1 MSVYFSR
8 AECNDLRDAR
18 INVVCQAMS
27 ESYSLFL
34 FGWALLKFSDI
45 ICLTSQTISGWEQ
58 PHWLWHRIGLSHRSS
73 ASRCWVCV
81 FILPWRKSYPKQSL
95 YGIFPIISIYFPCI
109 YHKNQP
115 SVGKY
120 VIHRSYGW
128 WRSSGWYV
136 SFVFN
141 CRGGRS
147 EPVLWG
153 KSWVRGR
160 RVQHPKMPIISNVQH
175 ILSIFFSWAWL

>member
-120 VIHRSYGW
+120 TIHGPYGY
-128 WRSSGWYV
+128 GHVKPVEFWYDHPAHGV
-136 SFVFN
+136 SVLSIRAARIRRFAP
-141 CRGGRS
+141 RLS
-147 EPVLWG
+147 AMELWEPVLEYFG
-153 KSWVRGR
+153 
-160 RVQHPKMPIISNVQH
+160 
-175 ILSIFFSWAWL
+175 